1 MVPTTADSD
10 RTNCPPTPGTP
21 SRTFASKRAW
31 LWGSLPP
38 VLPVQLKRFRRERDG
53 AFRRLGAGENG
64 SAGESDPEKDLDEAL
79 KVYLIS
85 LSIYILYKKL

>member
-1 MVPTTADSD
+1 M
-10 RTNCPPTPGTP
+10 
-21 SRTFASKRAW
+21 
-31 LWGSLPP
+31 
-38 VLPVQLKRFRRERDG
+38 LPVQLKRFRRERDG